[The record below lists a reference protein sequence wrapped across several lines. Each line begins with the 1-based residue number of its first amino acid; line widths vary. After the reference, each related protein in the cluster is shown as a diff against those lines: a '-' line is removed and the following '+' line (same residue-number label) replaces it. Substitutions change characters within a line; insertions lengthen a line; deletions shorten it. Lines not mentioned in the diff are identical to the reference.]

1 MTTTIRISLLSLLL
15 LASYAAAAPESTYE
29 PTHASVSQHPLP
41 EWYQD
46 AKFGIFIH
54 YGLYTVP
61 AWAEL
66 SDPTGKVFT
75 PEFFLHNPYS
85 AWYLNS
91 IQLKNSPAYEY
102 HAKTYGADFNYD
114 NFQAPFNQAAKK
126 WQPDNWSVLFEKAG
140 AKYVV
145 LTTKHHDG
153 FLLWP
158 SEHPNPYKPNYIA
171 ERDIVGD
178 FTKSVRQHHMHVG
191 LYYSG
196 GYDWSWKEGATAP
209 IIDLKSAIEKVPQ
222 TQGYADYVTSHWNEL
237 IDKYHPDLLWNDIAL
252 PQKVD
257 RNKLFA
263 HYYNSVPEG
272 VVNNRWAQS
281 GFDYSYLGQA
291 DDKLIDKQ
299 LETDWFDYYS
309 PEYLPA
315 YVQTRHKWEADHAP
329 GYDFSYNMLE
339 YQDPAHFFTLDQLV
353 SDLTDIV
360 SKNGNLILAIGP
372 EADGTI
378 PDIEKNLLV
387 GIGEW
392 LNKNGEAI
400 YATRPWEHA
409 EGFANNKTLPV
420 RFTQSKNH
428 QSLYAVLLKNPSGEN
443 VVLDDPLIVDKNT
456 RIEILN
462 GDAPIVVGWHLS
474 EKKLVVEIA
483 QNHQIPREHAL
494 AVKITPRPTLLS
506 VIPRG

>member
-1 MTTTIRISLLSLLL
+1 MTPAIQKSLIALLMLTPCPQLIAATTL
-15 LASYAAAAPESTYE
+15 TYE
-29 PTHASVSQHPLP
+29 PTHASISQHPLS
-41 EWYQD
+41 EWYED

-54 YGLYTVP
+54 YGLYTIP

-66 SDPTGKVFT
+66 SDPTGRVFT

-91 IQLKNSPAYEY
+91 IQLKDSPAYAY
-102 HAKTYGADFNYD
+102 HAKTYGANFNYD
-114 NFQAPFNQAAKK
+114 NFRLPFNQATKA
-126 WQPDNWSVLFEKAG
+126 WQPDAWSALFEKAG

-158 SEHPNPYKPNYIA
+158 SEHPNPYKSDYIA

-178 FTKSVRQHHMHVG
+178 FTKSVRSHHMRVG

-196 GYDWSWKEGATAP
+196 GYDWSWQEGTQEP
-209 IIDLKSAIEKVPQ
+209 ITDLNSAIAKVPQ
-222 TQGYADYVTSHWNEL
+222 TQGYADYVAAHWNEL
-237 IDKYHPDLLWNDIAL
+237 VDKYHPDLLWNDIAL

-257 RNKLFA
+257 REKLFA
-263 HYYNSVPEG
+263 HYYNTVPEG

-281 GFDYSYLGQA
+281 NMDFSYLGQA

-329 GYDFSYNMLE
+329 GYDFSYNIME

-353 SDLTDIV
+353 SDLADIV

-378 PDIEKNLLV
+378 PDIEKNLLI

-392 LNKNGEAI
+392 LNQNGEAI
-400 YATRPWEHA
+400 YATRPWDRA
-409 EGFANNKTLPV
+409 EGNANNQTIPV

-428 QSLYAVLLKNPSGEN
+428 LSLYAILLKNPAGEN
-443 VVLDDPLIVDKNT
+443 VVLENVIVSDAKM
-456 RIEILN
+456 RVEILN
-462 GDAPIVVGWHLS
+462 GNTPITVGWHQS
-474 EKKLVVEIA
+474 ETGLVIEIRGKKGISNV
-483 QNHQIPREHAL
+483 HAL
-494 AVKITPRPTLLS
+494 AVKMTPQ
-506 VIPRG
+506 PRLVM